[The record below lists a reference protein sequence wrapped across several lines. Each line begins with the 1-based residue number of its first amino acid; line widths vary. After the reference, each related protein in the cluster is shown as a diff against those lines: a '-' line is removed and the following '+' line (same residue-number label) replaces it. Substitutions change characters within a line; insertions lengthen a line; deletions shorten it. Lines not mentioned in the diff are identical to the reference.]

1 LTYISCHH
9 KFNLELNFTMLIVF
23 TLFLALAAANA
34 LELAAESYDEHRL
47 LRGPNDTGND
57 EDRDLLTIGSTSQSF
72 SFSAVSA
79 YGAGDFCFDYQSSCI
94 EDGYAVTA
102 AKTYADANGNSIAF
116 ADSVEYLFLQAFC
129 ASFAESFALTCAF
142 TKVDGDIQVT
152 ANADSRNFNQE
163 ITLGL
168 QLNAAT
174 TTFAT
179 ASSVAEAATYT
190 AIDSQA
196 FTSAGV
202 ASFCNQYPWFPTC
215 SGFAG
220 TSLSQIAT
228 ADASSFG
235 VASASSSS
243 GALATSGAFVK
254 TAGSKYSYIN
264 GLLTAVVKAWS
275 FAEAS
280 AAAGAFA
287 ESFTLNINNSFANVC
302 VEQFASICAS
312 SSYGWCGSTPEE
324 ACAAAWA
331 SGSSWAFALAE
342 ACAQTFVDAF
352 AEASSSIHLMAN
364 VDCSKVKPALA
375 WSTTACGFANACE

>member
-1 LTYISCHH
+1 
-9 KFNLELNFTMLIVF
+9 MLIVF

-34 LELAAESYDEHRL
+34 LEPFAESYDEHRL

-57 EDRDLLTIGSTSQSF
+57 EDRDLLTLGSTSQSF

-79 YGAGDFCFDYQSSCI
+79 YGAGDFCFDYHSSCI
-94 EDGYAVTA
+94 EEGHALTSA
-102 AKTYADANGNSIAF
+102 ISYADANGNSIAF

-142 TKVDGDIQVT
+142 TKVDGDIQVE
-152 ANADSRNFNQE
+152 AKSENSNQK

-168 QLNAAT
+168 QLKAAT

-179 ASSVAEAATYT
+179 ASSVADAATYT

-196 FTSAGV
+196 FTNAGV
-202 ASFCNQYPWFPTC
+202 VSFCNQYPWFPTC

-220 TSLSQIAT
+220 TSLQQIAT
-228 ADASSFG
+228 AAASSFG
-235 VASASSSS
+235 VASASSGS
-243 GALATSGAFVK
+243 GALATSGAFVV
-254 TAGSKYSYIN
+254 TAGTKYSYVN
-264 GLLTAVVKAWS
+264 GLLSAYVQAWS
-275 FAEAS
+275 FAEAG
-280 AAAGAFA
+280 AAAAAFA
-287 ESFTLNINNSFANVC
+287 SSFTESTNLAFANVC

-342 ACAQTFVDAF
+342 ACAQTFVEAF
-352 AEASSSIHLMAN
+352 AKASSFVFLTAN
-364 VDCSKVKPALA
+364 VDCSKIQPALA
-375 WSTTACGFANACE
+375 WTTTSAGIANSCSA